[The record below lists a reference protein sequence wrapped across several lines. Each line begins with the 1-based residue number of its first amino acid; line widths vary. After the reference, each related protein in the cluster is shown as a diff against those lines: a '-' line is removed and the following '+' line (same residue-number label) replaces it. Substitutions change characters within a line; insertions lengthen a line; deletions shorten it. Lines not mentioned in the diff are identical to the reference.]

1 MSKKVFAGL
10 GVAAA
15 LGVAILPT
23 IGTSAVGTTT
33 YIKATVDSFVGCTS
47 TNDTSAT
54 ALDLGTITAGTKG
67 TGNFKVTGSTNVTTG
82 FTLTGTASN
91 LTGPVEAITYSASE
105 VANETAGWYVTSE
118 GDGFSKSGS
127 NIVLNSGSLTGA
139 NIRQN
144 EWTLT
149 ANVSTATTT
158 TKGAYSGTIT
168 WNCVAND

>member
-47 TNDTSAT
+47 TNDTSAN
-54 ALDLGTITAGTKG
+54 ALDLGNITAGT
-67 TGNFKVTGSTNVTTG
+67 TGSETFKVSGSTNDPSG
-82 FTLTGTASN
+82 FTLTGTATN
-91 LTGPVEAITYSASE
+91 LTGPEEAIPYSAAS
-105 VANETAGWYVTSE
+105 VAAETAGWYVTSE
-118 GDGFSKSGS
+118 GAGFSKSGN
-127 NIVLNSGSLTGA
+127 NITLASASLTDK
-139 NIRQN
+139 RSN

-158 TKGAYSGTIT
+158 TKGNYSGSIA
-168 WNCVAND
+168 WECVANNQ